1 MQIHSKDVAAA
12 VKPLVWVDSQGR
24 VQTEAPSSLFSLGV
38 VDFVKVLDF
47 LFYRRHVRRAEDDEQ
62 RNDRFEEED
71 EEEDEEEADPGGVA
85 TPKKTCVY
93 DPTKWQHSYWH
104 RTYVLSDK
112 CKNRQSQAGK
122 LFRRRF
128 RLPWETFRKLVID
141 IREEDWFEGRYEGK
155 TAIGLPGI
163 PIDLYV
169 LGALRYLGRGWTFDD
184 IAESTGVSEE
194 SHRVFLKLFCK
205 KCREHLYPKWVKWPS
220 TDEEIKSSMNEFSMA
235 GTWHFYY
242 TFL

>member
-93 DPTKWQHSYWH
+93 DPTK
-104 RTYVLSDK
+104 
-112 CKNRQSQAGK
+112 
-122 LFRRRF
+122 
-128 RLPWETFRKLVID
+128 
-141 IREEDWFEGRYEGK
+141 
-155 TAIGLPGI
+155 
-163 PIDLYV
+163 
-169 LGALRYLGRGWTFDD
+169 
-184 IAESTGVSEE
+184 
-194 SHRVFLKLFCK
+194 
-205 KCREHLYPKWVKWPS
+205 
-220 TDEEIKSSMNEFSMA
+220 
-235 GTWHFYY
+235 
-242 TFL
+242 